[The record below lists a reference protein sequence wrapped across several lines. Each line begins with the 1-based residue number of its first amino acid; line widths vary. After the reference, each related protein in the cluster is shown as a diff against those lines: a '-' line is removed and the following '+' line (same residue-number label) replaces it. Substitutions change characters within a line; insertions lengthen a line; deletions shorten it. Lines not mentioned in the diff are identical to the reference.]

1 MTALEFNI
9 QRLRERRT
17 LLMGV
22 ASLMVY
28 FAHVYSYADPG
39 VLGTLFTFGNW
50 DVDLF
55 LLMSGFG
62 MCYSMAK
69 RPIAHNFYWKRFLRV
84 GVPCLVLAVPFCL
97 LSDVL
102 VANRGDRGLFALDVF
117 TLSYWLLHR
126 GAWYVAM
133 LVPLYLLVPL
143 VGWSCRRYGTPVICV
158 ATAVLVAAIAL
169 CLKAAF
175 VDTGFALNVANV
187 AQRIPSFFV
196 GYLLADYLITGKS
209 RGGVSVKAATIA
221 SVLTLLCWFLTKNTG
236 CTSLLP
242 ALVIAFWGSAP
253 QELPFERFLEKLG
266 QASLES
272 YLLNIYVLAF
282 MRDAFG
288 WAGIV
293 DYLVITVISIV
304 AALLVHHALQKPLKR
319 LAAMC
324 PAKRATE

>member
-28 FAHVYSYADPG
+28 FAHVYSYADPS

-209 RGGVSVKAATIA
+209 RGGIRQGRYD
-221 SVLTLLCWFLTKNTG
+221 C
-236 CTSLLP
+236 
-242 ALVIAFWGSAP
+242 
-253 QELPFERFLEKLG
+253 ERSHL
-266 QASLES
+266 
-272 YLLNIYVLAF
+272 
-282 MRDAFG
+282 
-288 WAGIV
+288 
-293 DYLVITVISIV
+293 
-304 AALLVHHALQKPLKR
+304 ALLVPHQEHGVHVLTACSRYCFLGVRSTRASFRAFSRKAWPSQPRVLSAEHLRPGLYARRIR
-319 LAAMC
+319 LGGNRGLPRYHCDIDSRCIACAPC
-324 PAKRATE
+324 TPEAT